1 MFDTVPS
8 DATGYV
14 AAAYMV
20 FLLLVLV
27 YIGIIGIKF
36 QRVSRDL
43 GELIEEVEAG
53 QAEAAGEPG
62 ADDEPEVTGGDGVA
76 PAGAAAA
83 GQSVPDRQT
92 APE

>member
-1 MFDTVPS
+1 VFDSVPS
-8 DATGYV
+8 DATAYV

-27 YIGIIGIKF
+27 YIGIIGVKF

-53 QAEAAGEPG
+53 QADPTEAPGNDHARAAGP
-62 ADDEPEVTGGDGVA
+62 DR
-76 PAGAAAA
+76 AGA
-83 GQSVPDRQT
+83 
-92 APE
+92 PE